1 MRLNFRLK
9 DYVSRQYGL
18 LNGGMVILQLLLDVF
33 TQRNFVADF
42 HSIKIEFYLNNRFL
56 SHLLGDLGVTYALH
70 L

>member
-18 LNGGMVILQLLLDVF
+18 GMVILQLLLDVF